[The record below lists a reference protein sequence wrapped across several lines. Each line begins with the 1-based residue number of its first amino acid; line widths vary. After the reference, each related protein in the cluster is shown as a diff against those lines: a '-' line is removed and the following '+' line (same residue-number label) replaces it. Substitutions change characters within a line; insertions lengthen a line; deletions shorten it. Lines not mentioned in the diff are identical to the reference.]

1 MRTKTHA
8 HGFTLIELLI
18 VVAIVAILA
27 AVAIPSYS
35 EYVARG
41 VRAEA
46 RAQLQMATQYMQRF
60 QAANDSYL
68 ADRAGTAIA
77 DLMPSQ
83 FMQSPADGA
92 AVYQIEFGDG
102 KSTATASEFKL
113 IMNPVAGKRMDGDK
127 CGGFALDSY
136 GRKSVTGT
144 GADRD
149 ACWK

>member
-1 MRTKTHA
+1 MKIQNS
-8 HGFTLIELLI
+8 GFTLIELLI
-18 VVAIVAILA
+18 VIAIVAILA
-27 AVAIPSYS
+27 AVAMPSYT

-46 RAQLQMATQYMQRF
+46 RAQLQMAAQYMQRF
-60 QAANDSYL
+60 QAANDSYM

-83 FMQSPADGA
+83 FMQSPADGP
-92 AVYQIEFGDG
+92 AVYKIEFGTG
-102 KSTATASEFKL
+102 KSTATATEFTL
-113 IMNPVAGKRMDGDK
+113 IMSPLAGKRMDGDK

-136 GRKSVTGT
+136 GRKSVTAT

-149 ACWK
+149 TCWK